1 VNESGRRFS
10 FVLILGASGVLIAAT
25 VLGWW
30 IGRPLGPLLAL
41 DIAAGALS
49 WLLAPLMVW
58 RPVAATAVLTVL
70 AALSPAATPPATMG
84 MLQVARRRRV
94 PVAIAVAV
102 GGVAAHAVQGAW
114 RANGGLSYGWW
125 LVLVTIGYGALLGWG
140 AWARARAALIGS
152 LRDRARRAEEE
163 RDRRVAE
170 ARAAERTRIAH
181 EMHDVLAHR
190 LTLVA
195 TYAGALEY
203 RPDAPAEQV
212 AKAAGVVRA
221 GVHQALEELR
231 DVIGVLRTGADEP
244 RPTPVFADVPRLV
257 EEARGV
263 GQQIAFT
270 DTIEGTPP
278 DGVGRTV
285 YRLVQEGL
293 SNARRHAAGKPV
305 TVRLSGRSGAEVCVH
320 MKNDMAGTDATR
332 PPGAGLIGLAERV
345 GLAGGRFEHETAEG
359 AFHLRARLPWPE

>member
-1 VNESGRRFS
+1 MVTGVA
-10 FVLILGASGVLIAAT
+10 VLTAAT
-25 VLGWW
+25 VVGGMGDRNL
-30 IGRPLGPLLAL
+30 PLDLAVGVAAVALIPVVARWPVHGTLAL
-41 DIAAGALS
+41 S
-49 WLLAPLMVW
+49 
-58 RPVAATAVLTVL
+58 VLVV
-70 AALSPAATPPATMG
+70 LSPAAPPPATASA
-84 MLQVARRRRV
+84 LVVAQRRRL
-94 PVAIAVAV
+94 PVAV
-102 GGVAAHAVQGAW
+102 GVGVVGLVAHLAQGLVRPA
-114 RANGGLSYGWW
+114 GGLSFGWW
-125 LVLVTIGYGALLGWG
+125 AVLAACAYTALVAWGALNQ
-140 AWARARAALIGS
+140 ARWALLGS

-203 RPDAPAEQV
+203 RPDAPADQV

-257 EEARGV
+257 EEAREV
-263 GQQIAFT
+263 GQQVAVT

-278 DGVGRTV
+278 DAVGRTV

-320 MKNDMAGTDATR
+320 IDNEVAETDATR
-332 PPGAGLIGLAERV
+332 PPGAGLIGLSERV
-345 GLAGGRFEHETAEG
+345 GLAGGRFEHETTG
-359 AFHLRARLPWPE
+359 GTFHLRARLPWPE